1 MGLREAG
8 ISIPACFFNHH
19 APGKI
24 RYCQLQKHIVSL
36 LSLSHSALFTEMP
49 SKSVTKRIKIT
60 KNGKIVRRRGGVGH
74 FKTRKSSK
82 MNRDSRKSRSL
93 NMQLKTLLN
102 N

>member
-1 MGLREAG
+1 
-8 ISIPACFFNHH
+8 
-19 APGKI
+19 
-24 RYCQLQKHIVSL
+24 
-36 LSLSHSALFTEMP
+36 MP

-60 KNGKIVRRRGGVGH
+60 KNGKIVRRRTGVSH

-93 NMQLKTLLN
+93 NMSLKTILN